1 MMNDVYRRLGN
12 IVIESAKNLK
22 LKENE
27 RLKLNA
33 KNLVE
38 KRIQKTKLMKELDEC
53 LYLNSKVEYETIKA
67 FQDYM
72 NTLEEMRIKTLI
84 EQGYLSSDFEM

>member
-1 MMNDVYRRLGN
+1 MMNGVYRGLGN

-38 KRIQKTKLMKELDEC
+38 KRIQKNKLMKELDEC
-53 LYLNSKVEYETIKA
+53 CILIQRLNTRLLKHFKTI
-67 FQDYM
+67 
-72 NTLEEMRIKTLI
+72 
-84 EQGYLSSDFEM
+84 

>member
-1 MMNDVYRRLGN
+1 M
-12 IVIESAKNLK
+12 
-22 LKENE
+22 
-27 RLKLNA
+27 KLNA

-67 FQDYM
+67 FQNHM

>member
-1 MMNDVYRRLGN
+1 MIFTEGLEILLLKVL
-12 IVIESAKNLK
+12 KNLNI
-22 LKENE
+22 KEKE

-84 EQGYLSSDFEM
+84 EQGYLSNDFEM

>member
-1 MMNDVYRRLGN
+1 MNGVYRRLRN

-27 RLKLNA
+27 RLRLNA
-33 KNLVE
+33 KNLLE
-38 KRIQKTKLMKELDEC
+38 KRIQKNKLMKELDEC
-53 LYLNSKVEYETIKA
+53 LYLNSKVEYETIKT

-72 NTLEEMRIKTLI
+72 NTLE
-84 EQGYLSSDFEM
+84 